1 MEKYGQQWTM
11 TDDNGKRWPTM
22 DIDRLHAVDI
32 DDTPQNEGRQ
42 RQQRQTSTMVGDDD
56 DAQKR
61 Q

>member
-22 DIDRLHAVDI
+22 DIDRLRLHAVGI
-32 DDTPQNEGRQ
+32 DDTPQNEGQQ
-42 RQQRQTSTMVGDDD
+42 RQQTMVGDDD